1 MWSCIEIVGG
11 ICTPIPILYFVPWLD
26 NKQRDPEMDT
36 IKITIKPEERLIS
49 IVNNRKEISVAE
61 LKDKKS
67 SCPL

>member
-1 MWSCIEIVGG
+1 
-11 ICTPIPILYFVPWLD
+11 
-26 NKQRDPEMDT
+26 MDT
-36 IKITIKPEERLIS
+36 IKIAIKPEERLIS